1 MPLVSFFALF
11 FLKLAHRDN
20 GKNSVDNSGSNG
32 GVDWLRDA
40 GFLEDSCRIVK
51 NLQSRDRRSC
61 KEIIALH
68 CGCSHPFQLKSVQTQ
83 LGGG

>member
-1 MPLVSFFALF
+1 MPFMALVIFM
-11 FLKLAHRDN
+11 KLAHRND

-51 NLQSRDRRSC
+51 DLQNRDRRS
-61 KEIIALH
+61 KEIIALR